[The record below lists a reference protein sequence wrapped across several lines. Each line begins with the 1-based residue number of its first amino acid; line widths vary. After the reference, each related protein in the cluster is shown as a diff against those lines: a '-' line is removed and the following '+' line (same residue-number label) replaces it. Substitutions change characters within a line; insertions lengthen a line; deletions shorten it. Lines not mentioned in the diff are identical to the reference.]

1 MKNAEHSARGVSAV
15 FGHGVRA
22 DDRIPCVKEF
32 FLTGV
37 KLADLFADQQ
47 LLRFTGAG
55 DLGARCAGGCAEVD
69 QHAVTDG
76 GGGGERQLGDGVRAA
91 HTDLAEESVGEVLL
105 GDDDLRD
112 DLVLAQRG
120 LFGGDDVVVHEHTAL
135 AVHAREHH
143 LRVHQDKRLGHIAL
157 GGRVA
162 DVAADGRAVAQGDR
176 AMRDAASF
184 KSSGAMGERAISAEV
199 VHAPISTLP
208 SGSARD
214 ALELLEVGDDENV
227 ALERGRHARAHAV
240 RDHQV
245 GAAGEDGRT
254 GLLADTQRLLKRFG
268 NEALYLFHKA
278 APFFAASRMHSTIR
292 S

>member
-1 MKNAEHSARGVSAV
+1 M
-15 FGHGVRA
+15 
-22 DDRIPCVKEF
+22 
-32 FLTGV
+32 
-37 KLADLFADQQ
+37 KLADLFPDQH
-47 LLRFTGAG
+47 LLRLAGAG
-55 DLGARCAGGCAEVD
+55 NLGARRAGGCAEVD
-69 QHAVTDG
+69 HHAVTDG

-91 HTDLAEESVGEVLL
+91 HTDLAEENVGEVLL

-120 LFGGDDVVVHEHTAL
+120 LFGGNDVVVHEHTAL

-143 LRVHQDKRLGHIAL
+143 LRVHQDERLGHIAL

-176 AMRDAASF
+176 AHAGRGVLQKLGRDGRAGDLRRGRARADLHAAVRQ
-184 KSSGAMGERAISAEV
+184 RA
-199 VHAPISTLP
+199 
-208 SGSARD
+208 D

-227 ALERGRHARAHAV
+227 ALERGRHARTHAV

-254 GLLADTQRLLKRFG
+254 GFLADTQRLLKRFG